1 MERVLSPPK
10 RCIIKNGKLQ
20 RRIMREQFIT
30 LDELRSEMRLKDI
43 EHLSEVENAYVEP
56 SGELSFFRKEKQD

>member
-1 MERVLSPPK
+1 
-10 RCIIKNGKLQ
+10 
-20 RRIMREQFIT
+20 MREQFIT